1 MGMVGCFSALPE
13 TRLADLRRDPD
24 SIEEYLYP
32 DDGESDPPY
41 YIDVD
46 KAWHGIH
53 YLLTGT
59 AHGGDRLLSL
69 AIVGGEE
76 FGPEVGCGP
85 ARFLTPA
92 EVAAVSTALAA
103 LTIDA
108 LCERF
113 DPQDMAAKS
122 IYPDVIWVRDGREAL
137 EYLLEGYQQLVVFY
151 RDAAARGDAV
161 VQWLA

>member
-41 YIDVD
+41 YVDVD

-53 YLLTGT
+53 YLLTG
-59 AHGGDRLLSL
+59 AADGGVRPLSL

-76 FGPEVGCGP
+76 FGPEIGYGP
-85 ARFLTPA
+85 ARFLTST
-92 EVAAVSTALAA
+92 EVAAVSEALQA

-108 LCERF
+108 LCKRF

-137 EYLLEGYQQLVVFY
+137 DYVLDGYQQLAVFY
-151 RDAAARGDAV
+151 RDAAPPGAT
-161 VQWLA
+161 L